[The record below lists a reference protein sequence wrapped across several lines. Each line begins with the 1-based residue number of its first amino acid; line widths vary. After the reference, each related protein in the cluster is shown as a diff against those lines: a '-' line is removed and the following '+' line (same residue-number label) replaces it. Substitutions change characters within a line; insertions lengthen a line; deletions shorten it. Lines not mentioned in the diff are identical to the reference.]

1 MNSQFIVVCLHHRN
15 EAVTKNKDMEN
26 LTLTQTIEQLSIWIE
41 DVQHD
46 ITQDWNEEKELMMVQ
61 LQQLIIAK
69 SNLELI
75 LKTGNQ
81 IFCSSIPIWFEP
93 ESKQRG
99 IHRVPFFYAIK
110 KTQTFL
116 MGSSGFSHNNS
127 LRAKNDCFLWKNLFF
142 NLSMC
147 SAPAPRGKAT

>member
-75 LKTGNQ
+75 LKTGGQ
-81 IFCSSIPIWFEP
+81 ILSSSIP
-93 ESKQRG
+93 K
-99 IHRVPFFYAIK
+99 
-110 KTQTFL
+110 
-116 MGSSGFSHNNS
+116 
-127 LRAKNDCFLWKNLFF
+127 
-142 NLSMC
+142 
-147 SAPAPRGKAT
+147 